1 MIKIYPYILIKNLSI
16 AGISLAK
23 TPYDRKSLLF
33 INKMSLVNTLFMVA
47 FSITLAL
54 LNMSDVLCFTI
65 PFTILFALPAYLNSK
80 GKLFF
85 CRYYFSIVPLIF
97 IMAVCIHNGSHLG
110 DKYLLL
116 TTATIPVILFKDKKT
131 IYSLFF
137 LNIVVFFLI
146 LWYQSTFKP
155 LVLLPEIIEKQY
167 YIYSQLTIFVVIFFV
182 VQYFR
187 HDSEE
192 YAEELE
198 EKNKIINEKN
208 HEIIDS
214 ITYAKRLQDA
224 IMPPEKEIYD
234 NMPDSFILYK
244 PKDIVAGD
252 FYFADH
258 KGDYFFIA
266 AADCTG
272 HGVPG
277 AMVSMVCS
285 SALNRAV
292 EEFGLINP
300 GEILDKVTELVVDTF
315 KRSNQEVKD
324 GMDISLAVINTK
336 SREISWAGANNPL
349 WYIPGAVSSIKDLNN
364 CPAEFTCLTGR
375 QVSASVLN
383 SKEQTLK
390 QLQGNLEISKQK
402 PDLKEIT
409 ATKQPV
415 GKSDTYKL
423 FTTHVLK
430 LAKGSLLY
438 LFTDGFADQF
448 GGPKGKKFKYK
459 QLAELI
465 FKHKHLN
472 MKQQREILEK
482 AFNSWKGDL
491 EQIDDVCIIGL
502 RL

>member
-1 MIKIYPYILIKNLSI
+1 MNKIYPYQLIKKLTLS
-16 AGISLAK
+16 GITLTK
-23 TPYDRKSLLF
+23 TPHDRKSLLF
-33 INKMSLVNTLFMVA
+33 INKMSIVNTTFMIA
-47 FSITLAL
+47 FSITLIL
-54 LNMSDVLCFTI
+54 LNMGEALRFTI
-65 PFTILFALPAYLNSK
+65 PFTLLFALPPYLNSK

-97 IMAVCIHNGSHLG
+97 LVGICVHNGAHLG

-116 TTATIPVILFKDKKT
+116 TTATIPLILFKDKKT
-131 IYSLFF
+131 IYTLFF
-137 LNIVVFFLI
+137 MNIIMFFLI
-146 LWYQSTFKP
+146 LWYQSVFKP
-155 LVLLPEIIEKQY
+155 LVILPEFIEKQY
-167 YIYSQLTIFVVIFFV
+167 YIYAQLTVFVIIFFV

-187 HDSEE
+187 KDSEE
-192 YAEELE
+192 YEEELE
-198 EKNKIINEKN
+198 EKNKIISEKN

-224 IMPPEKEIYD
+224 IMPPEREIYD
-234 NMPDSFILYK
+234 NIPESFILYK

-285 SALNRAV
+285 NALNRAV
-292 EEFGLINP
+292 EEYGLIKP

-315 KRSNQEVKD
+315 KKSRSEVKD
-324 GMDISLAVINTK
+324 GMDISLAVINIK
-336 SREISWAGANNPL
+336 SREIAWAGANNPL
-349 WYIPGAVSSIKDLNN
+349 WYIPGCISSVQETVSSR
-364 CPAEFTCLTGR
+364 E
-375 QVSASVLN
+375 VEN
-383 SKEQTLK
+383 SE
-390 QLQGNLEISKQK
+390 NE
-402 PDLKEIT
+402 LKEIT

-415 GKSDTYKL
+415 GKSETYKT
-423 FTTHVLK
+423 FTTHFLK

-465 FKHKHLN
+465 FNHKHLN
-472 MKQQREILEK
+472 MKEQRDILEK
-482 AFNSWKGDL
+482 AFSSWKGDL